1 MKLSSWISLGFVACF
16 TVAVLLSAN
25 VQADGKLDQ
34 ERACEAV
41 LKGEIVP
48 LSDALNV
55 VNKAFGGEVIEVEL
69 EDEHGRFVYEIK
81 VLQNTG
87 KVLEVELDAKSLEI
101 LEVED

>member
-34 ERACEAV
+34 ERAREAV